1 MTITNWMSDNWIEIF
16 GAVTGIIY
24 VFLEVRQ
31 NLWLW
36 PVGIVT
42 SAVYIWV
49 FFTHKI
55 YADMSLQGYYL
66 VISCLG
72 WYWWARGGR
81 ASGRGGEGEKGRE
94 RRGEGEKGR
103 RGAKRRSSAIA
114 EGGERAER
122 TGKTEGLVVTR
133 LKLRTG
139 VVLTMVFSGLFSLVW
154 FVLSE
159 WTDSPVPLWDSF
171 ITSLSVIATWMLARK
186 IYEHWYLWIIVNIVS
201 ALLFVTR
208 GLYPTVALYSIYCV
222 MSFIGLREWRRSI

>member
-66 VISCLG
+66 IISCLG
-72 WYWWARGGR
+72 WYWWARGR
-81 ASGRGGEGEKGRE
+81 GRGAGGDGQGAKGEE
-94 RRGEGEKGR
+94 
-103 RGAKRRSSAIA
+103 RGAKS
-114 EGGERAER
+114 GEQGAQG
-122 TGKTEGLVVTR
+122 TGQEKLAVTR

-222 MSFIGLREWRRSI
+222 MSFIGLREWRRTIGR

>member
-1 MTITNWMSDNWIEIF
+1 MSDNWIEVF

-72 WYWWARGGR
+72 WYWWARGRGQR
-81 ASGRGGEGEKGRE
+81 AGSEGQ
-94 RRGEGEKGR
+94 
-103 RGAKRRSSAIA
+103 GAMS
-114 EGGERAER
+114 
-122 TGKTEGLVVTR
+122 TEIEQLAVTR
-133 LKLRTG
+133 LKWKTG
-139 VVLTMVFSGLFSLVW
+139 IVLTIVFSGLFSIVW
-154 FVLSE
+154 FILSE
-159 WTDSPVPLWDSF
+159 WTDSPVPLWDSL
-171 ITSLSVIATWMLARK
+171 ITSISVIATWMLARK
-186 IYEHWYLWIIVNIVS
+186 IYEHWYLWIVVNIVS
-201 ALLFVTR
+201 ALLFITR
-208 GLYPTVALYSIYCV
+208 GLYPTVALYAIYCA
-222 MSFIGLREWRRSI
+222 MSIIGLRAWKPRTLRSMGPVTQTG